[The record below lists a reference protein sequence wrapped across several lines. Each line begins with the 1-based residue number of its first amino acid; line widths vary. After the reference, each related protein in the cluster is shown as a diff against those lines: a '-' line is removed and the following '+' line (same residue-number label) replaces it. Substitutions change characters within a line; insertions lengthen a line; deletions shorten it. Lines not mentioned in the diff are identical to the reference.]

1 MAEVLIVD
9 DERVI
14 RNSIGAMLRA
24 EGFSV
29 SAAKS
34 GEEALAMFSER
45 RPDLVLLDVMMPG
58 RGGLQTCEE
67 LRRADPLVPVIFL
80 SAVPGDTT
88 KVRAFGAGA
97 DGYFEKSENPD
108 VLVARIRSALRR
120 SEAVAAGVAEGRVR
134 LGSVTVDVAL
144 MRVTG
149 GDGRSEGLTK
159 TEAALFAALNRRR
172 GEYVSNDELFSAIHG
187 PGFSGSP
194 AKIRN
199 HVSTLRRKLGSARDM
214 IVNNP
219 NAGYRLVK

>member
-1 MAEVLIVD
+1 VAEILIVD
-9 DERVI
+9 DDRAI
-14 RNSIGAMLRA
+14 RNSMGAMLRA
-24 EGFSV
+24 EGFEV
-29 SAAKS
+29 RAARS
-34 GEEALAMFSER
+34 GEEALAKFSER

-58 RGGLQTCEE
+58 KGGIQACEE
-67 LRRADPLVPVIFL
+67 MRRADPVVPVIFL
-80 SAVPGDTT
+80 SAVPSDTT

-120 SEAVAAGVAEGRVR
+120 SEAVAAGVAQGRVM

-144 MRVTG
+144 MRVTD
-149 GDGRSEGLTK
+149 GDGRVEGLTR

-172 GEYVSNDELFSAIHG
+172 GEYVSNDDLFSEIHG
-187 PGFSGSP
+187 PGFAGSP

-199 HVSTLRRKLGSARDM
+199 HISTLRQKLGGARNM

-219 NAGYRLVK
+219 NAGYRLLK